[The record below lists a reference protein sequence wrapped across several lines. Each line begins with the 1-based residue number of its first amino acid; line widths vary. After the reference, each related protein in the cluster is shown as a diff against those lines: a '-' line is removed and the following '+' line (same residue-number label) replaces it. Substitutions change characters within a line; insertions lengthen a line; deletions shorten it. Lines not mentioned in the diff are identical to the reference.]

1 MFMGVCNNCWCRG
14 VKGLVRLGM
23 IIIYNAKYLTC
34 NMFFFEMRCIFV
46 SFYVCMVSIGCVHF
60 VIIVYVFFS

>member
-34 NMFFFEMRCIFV
+34 NMVFRNAVYFCFFLCLYGFNWLC
-46 SFYVCMVSIGCVHF
+46 SFCYYCLCVL
-60 VIIVYVFFS
+60 